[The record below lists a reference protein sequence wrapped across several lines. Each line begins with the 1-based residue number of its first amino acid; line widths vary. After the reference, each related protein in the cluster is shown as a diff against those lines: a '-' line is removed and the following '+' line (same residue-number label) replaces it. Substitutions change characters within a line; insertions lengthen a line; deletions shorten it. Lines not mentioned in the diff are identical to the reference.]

1 MRYFLIILTLFLFT
15 YNSTQAQNITSQDTV
30 DACITDFTKINDF
43 SARRATVFGLYIG
56 ISIKEARAAIDSFK
70 TYKLKL
76 EQDRYNNNRMYLYE
90 ILGNDSIKKP
100 IGLCKWQSAT
110 SGLNELILYEE
121 ASECL
126 PGDIYTLFSG
136 KAIDS
141 VANPVKDFLGN
152 PTKVVVDMDVPSLGL
167 KSTRYYFAK
176 RALIVIENRK
186 PEETTYHLAFYKSLL

>member
-1 MRYFLIILTLFLFT
+1 MRYFFIFISFFIF
-15 YNSTQAQNITSQDTV
+15 SFSSQAQNIAAQDTI

-43 SARRATVFGLYIG
+43 SAKRATVFGLYIG
-56 ISIKEARAAIDSFK
+56 ISINDAKAVIDSFK

-121 ASECL
+121 AGECL
-126 PGDIYTLFSG
+126 AGDVYTLFSSSS
-136 KAIDS
+136 IDS
-141 VANPVKDFLGN
+141 IANPAKNFLGN
-152 PTKVVVDMDVPSLGL
+152 PTKVVVDMEVPSLGL

-186 PEETTYHLAFYKSLL
+186 PEETTYHLALYKSLL